1 MMLLPARSLHI
12 FHAIAIVAEILVQ
25 KKKKKKNRGRT
36 FVHAKK
42 IVLKTIKTKKK
53 NKKLLWSRDCW
64 AGIQVRLASFLNKK
78 FLISFTRSLENAV
91 NRLVIVF
98 RGLIQTMRPLIRSYF
113 VIFLKSIYALHKAS
127 SIYTNCCCYFGALV

>member
-42 IVLKTIKTKKK
+42 IVLKTIKTKKRK
-53 NKKLLWSRDCW
+53 KKLKNYYD
-64 AGIQVRLASFLNKK
+64 
-78 FLISFTRSLENAV
+78 
-91 NRLVIVF
+91 LVTDE
-98 RGLIQTMRPLIRSYF
+98 RAY
-113 VIFLKSIYALHKAS
+113 KSDWRH
-127 SIYTNCCCYFGALV
+127 F